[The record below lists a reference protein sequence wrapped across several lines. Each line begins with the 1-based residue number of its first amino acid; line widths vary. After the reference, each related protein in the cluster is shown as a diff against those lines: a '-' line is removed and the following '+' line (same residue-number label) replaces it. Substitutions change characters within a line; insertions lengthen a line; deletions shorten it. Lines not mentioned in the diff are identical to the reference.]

1 MAKSA
6 SPPFESA
13 SPVSAITG
21 GSGAPASKF
30 VTSPEGMNGAPP
42 VITPSDPTG
51 KGATPAQ
58 LAAGTQPM
66 TPQPP
71 APNGLAAFA
80 NSALGQYLTAQ
91 GAQNAGVAQNYMNV
105 FQGALGSARSDINQQ
120 LTGALADIKNNQN
133 YAQQALATLPG
144 QINQS
149 YGTADQL
156 MNTAQHVAQQGMNA
170 PGLNAATGA
179 NTGGSLNQY
188 MAPERAA
195 IAGEKAGEQANVPLL
210 ATGIQQ
216 AGSQEAA
223 AANNAALT
231 DYGNLAQ
238 QQAQL
243 AGQAQIAAMGQQS
256 QSALQA
262 QQNQYGLVNNAL
274 QNQYT
279 LGQIGASNQ
288 NAPVT
293 GGAATGVPL
302 GMTQGTYNATIQTP
316 AYKNTQQAVASG
328 QITTKAGLLAAAGGN
343 VGVYQLLALAY
354 PTLK

>member
-1 MAKSA
+1 MAKTA
-6 SPPFESA
+6 SPPFETA

-51 KGATPAQ
+51 HGATPGQ

-66 TPQPP
+66 TPQPA

-80 NSALGQYLTAQ
+80 NSAFGKYLASM
-91 GAQNAGVAQNYMNV
+91 NGVQPSQAQNYQSA
-105 FQGALGSARSDINQQ
+105 FQGALGNARSDIAQQ
-120 LTGALADIKNNQN
+120 LSGALSDIKNNQA
-133 YAQQALATLPG
+133 YAQQALSQLPG

-156 MNTAQHVAQQGMNA
+156 MKTGQNVAQQGMNA
-170 PGLNAATGA
+170 PGLNAATAA

-223 AANNAALT
+223 AANNAALS

-243 AGQAQIAAMGQQS
+243 QGQAQIAAMGQQS
-256 QSALQA
+256 SLAAQQAQDKYGIVTGALQNAYTLA
-262 QQNQYGLVNNAL
+262 QIKASNTGGSATYGGLTQGQVAQVVSSPQYADAVSKVQGGAFTTLKQIQAAYPTNPALWQTVASQYGL
-274 QNQYT
+274 
-279 LGQIGASNQ
+279 
-288 NAPVT
+288 
-293 GGAATGVPL
+293 
-302 GMTQGTYNATIQTP
+302 
-316 AYKNTQQAVASG
+316 K
-328 QITTKAGLLAAAGGN
+328 
-343 VGVYQLLALAY
+343 
-354 PTLK
+354 